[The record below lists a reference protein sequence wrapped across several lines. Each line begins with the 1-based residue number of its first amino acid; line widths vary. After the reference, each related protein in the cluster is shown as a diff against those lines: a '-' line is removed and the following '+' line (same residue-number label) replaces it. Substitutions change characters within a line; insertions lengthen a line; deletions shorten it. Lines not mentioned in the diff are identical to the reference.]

1 MRNTKDNIIDMTK
14 TIYQKLKPAIKIT
27 LNNSARQYD
36 SAKRLKY
43 KLMSSTLYHEL
54 TLAEVS
60 SLMCYADV
68 YTYEANSA
76 DVLYGKIFLNK

>member
-1 MRNTKDNIIDMTK
+1 MTK
-14 TIYQKLKPAIKIT
+14 TIYQRLKPKLKKT
-27 LNNSARQYD
+27 LDESAKNYD

-43 KLMSSTLYHEL
+43 KLMSSALYHEL
-54 TLAEVS
+54 TLSEVS

-68 YTYEANSA
+68 YSSEADGQ

>member
-1 MRNTKDNIIDMTK
+1 MTK

-27 LNNSARQYD
+27 LNESARNYD

-54 TLAEVS
+54 TLSEIS
-60 SLMCYADV
+60 SLMCYADI
-68 YTYEANSA
+68 YTSEA
-76 DVLYGKIFLNK
+76 DGQDILYGKIFLDK

>member
-1 MRNTKDNIIDMTK
+1 MTK

-27 LNNSARQYD
+27 LNESARNYD

-68 YTYEANSA
+68 YTYEADSQ
-76 DVLYGKIFLNK
+76 DVLYGKIFLDK